1 MPGPSSLYELILNE
15 SQISPQAPAIRA
27 PGKETLSYG
36 ELSQHLQSTA
46 LQLSRLGIKAGD
58 RVAVV
63 LPNGPE
69 MATAF
74 LAVSSV
80 CACAP
85 LNPGYPYDEF
95 IFSLS
100 DLHVRALVALP
111 GSEAPAH
118 KAAAALEIPVLSLE
132 PDPRQA
138 GKFSFSSHI
147 PLAVNMVEP
156 GLAGMDDTA
165 LVLHTSGTTSRPKIV
180 PLTHRNI
187 FYSVQNIVETYGLTR
202 DDTCLNMM
210 PLFHIHGLVGALSAS
225 LAAGASILCAPGFL
239 PDEVPGWLSDL
250 ALTWYSAVPTIHQ
263 ALLELLRRQPEIAG
277 QVHLRFIRSCSS
289 SLAPQLA
296 EELEEVFGA
305 PVLEAYGMTEAAHQ
319 ITSNPL
325 PPSPHK
331 FGSVGRATGSVQIS
345 ILDEGGNSLPENDS
359 GEICIRGE
367 NVMDGYENNP
377 AANLAGFCRGWLRTG
392 DIGYLDGDGY
402 LFIQGRLK
410 EIINRGGEKISPREI
425 DEVLL
430 RHPAVRQAVTFAIPH
445 PSLGEDVAAAV
456 VLGDGQTV
464 SARELRQTAAASLA
478 SFKVPRQIVFVQEI
492 PKGATG
498 KIQRVGLAEILKTEL
513 EAFTRQEAAGI
524 TSPRTPLEAELL
536 AIWQTV
542 LENGQIGVLDDFLAL
557 GGNSIQAGR
566 ILARV
571 NERFGTDL
579 QLIDIFTTPTI
590 ATMANLVQENIRN

>member
-1 MPGPSSLYELILNE
+1 
-15 SQISPQAPAIRA
+15 
-27 PGKETLSYG
+27 
-36 ELSQHLQSTA
+36 
-46 LQLSRLGIKAGD
+46 
-58 RVAVV
+58 
-63 LPNGPE
+63 
-69 MATAF
+69 
-74 LAVSSV
+74 
-80 CACAP
+80 
-85 LNPGYPYDEF
+85 
-95 IFSLS
+95 
-100 DLHVRALVALP
+100 
-111 GSEAPAH
+111 
-118 KAAAALEIPVLSLE
+118 
-132 PDPRQA
+132 
-138 GKFSFSSHI
+138 
-147 PLAVNMVEP
+147 
-156 GLAGMDDTA
+156 
-165 LVLHTSGTTSRPKIV
+165 
-180 PLTHRNI
+180 
-187 FYSVQNIVETYGLTR
+187 
-202 DDTCLNMM
+202 MM

>member
-1 MPGPSSLYELILNE
+1 MQGPSSLYELILNE
-15 SQISPQAPAIRA
+15 SQISPQGPAIRA
-27 PGKETLSYG
+27 PRKETLSYG
-36 ELSQHLQSTA
+36 ELSQHLRSIA
-46 LQLSRLGIKAGD
+46 LQLSRLGIHHED

-63 LPNGPE
+63 LPNGSE

-85 LNPGYPYDEF
+85 LNPGYQYDEF
-95 IFSLS
+95 LFSLS
-100 DLHVRALVALP
+100 DLHIKALVTLA
-111 GSEAPAH
+111 GSKSPAN
-118 KAAAALEIPVLSLE
+118 KVAAALEIPVISLE

-138 GKFSFSSHI
+138 GKFILSSKI
-147 PLAVNMVEP
+147 PLKSTLLEP
-156 GLAGMDDTA
+156 ILAGMDDTA

-187 FYSVQNIVETYGLTR
+187 FYSVQNMMETYALTR
-202 DDTCLNMM
+202 DDTSLNMM
-210 PLFHIHGLVGALSAS
+210 PLFHIHGLVGALAAS
-225 LAAGASILCAPGFL
+225 LAAGASIVCTPGFL
-239 PDEVPGWLSDL
+239 PDEVPGWL
-250 ALTWYSAVPTIHQ
+250 AEFAPTWYSSVPTIHQ
-263 ALLELLRRQPEIAG
+263 ALLELVHRRPEIPAR
-277 QVHLRFIRSCSS
+277 VHLRFIRSCSS
-289 SLAPQLA
+289 FLAPLLA

-319 ITSNPL
+319 ISSNPL
-325 PPSPHK
+325 PPRPHK
-331 FGSVGRATGSVQIS
+331 FGSVGLTTGSVQIA
-345 ILDEGGNSLPENDS
+345 ILDEAGNVLPANAS

-367 NVMDGYENNP
+367 NVMGGYENNP
-377 AANLAGFCRGWLRTG
+377 ASNLASFCRGWLRTG
-392 DIGYLDGDGY
+392 DIGYTDRDGY

-430 RHPAVRQAVTFAIPH
+430 RHPAVRQVVTFAAPH

-456 VLGDGQTV
+456 VLRDGQTV
-464 SARELRQTAAASLA
+464 SAQDLRQLAAESLA

-498 KIQRVGLAEILKTEL
+498 KVQRIGLAEKLKTEL
-513 EAFTRQEAAGI
+513 DAFTRKEAAG
-524 TSPRTPLEAELL
+524 TTLPRTSLEAKLL
-536 AIWQTV
+536 AIWQQV

-566 ILARV
+566 ILNRV
-571 NERFGTDL
+571 NESFGVDL
-579 QLIDIFTTPTI
+579 QLIDIFSTPTI
-590 ATMANLVQENIRN
+590 AAMASLVQENTRN